1 MAGNRLE
8 QARTGDPATRQRDR
22 LELELAKAATSITA
36 MTEAFSEQ
44 LLTIDEL
51 RATMPYLR
59 ARQANLHAQIDA
71 STPDYRPPDRRV
83 RLAVVNN
90 EVLPTGCWTAAEEH
104 LLIHAC
110 HMPLHTW
117 WNRIMDHLLTI

>member
-51 RATMPYLR
+51 RATMPHLR
-59 ARQANLHAQIDA
+59 ARRTCTPR
-71 STPDYRPPDRRV
+71 STPRRQTIG
-83 RLAVVNN
+83 LQ
-90 EVLPTGCWTAAEEH
+90 TAEF
-104 LLIHAC
+104 
-110 HMPLHTW
+110 
-117 WNRIMDHLLTI
+117 D

>member
-1 MAGNRLE
+1 VAGNRLG
-8 QARTGDPATRQRDR
+8 QARAGDPATRQRDR
-22 LELELAKAATSITA
+22 LELELAKAATSSTA

-51 RATMPYLR
+51 RATMPHLH
-59 ARQANLHAQIDA
+59 ASQANLHAQIDA